1 MKNNT
6 SKHTHPT
13 STLTKSSIIHLPVA
27 HHNQHHYIDII
38 PEGRRRKC
46 TVCAD
51 RNNTFRKSRISTWC
65 STCGVGLCVGDC
77 FRKLHGIRYIKK
89 MHNIHVTYS
98 FFIKCLVDS
107 FLMSLVLQKW
117 FDFDFWC
124 FNATFNNISAISWW
138 PVLVVEEAGVPGENH
153 WSWASN

>member
-6 SKHTHPT
+6 SKPPHPP

-46 TVCAD
+46 DVCAD

-65 STCGVGLCVGDC
+65 STCVVGLCVGDC
-77 FRKLHGIRYIKK
+77 FRKLHAGQAFSIQSCRSCY
-89 MHNIHVTYS
+89 VRL
-98 FFIKCLVDS
+98 CLCQRPFYKIFVKFRNS
-107 FLMSLVLQKW
+107 KQMYLKLF
-117 FDFDFWC
+117 
-124 FNATFNNISAISWW
+124 
-138 PVLVVEEAGVPGENH
+138 
-153 WSWASN
+153 